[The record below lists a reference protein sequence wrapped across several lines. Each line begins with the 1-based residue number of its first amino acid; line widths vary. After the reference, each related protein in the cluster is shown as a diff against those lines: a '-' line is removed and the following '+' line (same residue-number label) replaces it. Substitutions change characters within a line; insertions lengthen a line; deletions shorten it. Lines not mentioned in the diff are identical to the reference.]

1 MGKSMYVNAKKRKLK
16 TKIKRSEPMKS
27 RQGKCRKDNV
37 LVTVPV
43 HTVGVSNEEIV
54 EALCEYEEHVEN
66 VFPRIY
72 HFDIA
77 PLVCK
82 TVNST

>member
-1 MGKSMYVNAKKRKLK
+1 MGKSMYVKAKKKKLE
-16 TKIKRSEPMKS
+16 TKINRSEIIRNK
-27 RQGKCRKDNV
+27 QGRCRKDDV

-43 HTVGVSNEEIV
+43 HTVDVCTDDIV

-77 PLVCK
+77 PLVCII
-82 TVNST
+82 SD